1 MFAERPGGQGDALVP
16 AEDSGDSRRGL
27 AEKGEGP
34 VAKSYRLVP
43 DSFAEFSLTRVR
55 RLTDPELLASGSYGC
70 EGCGEH
76 GAFGYLTTTGEL
88 LCEGC
93 LRYQL
98 GYEQA
103 EENNV
108 RLIVGSAVAAALAAG
123 ASEQLVRVAVD
134 DALFDLARV
143 HSELDH

>member
-1 MFAERPGGQGDALVP
+1 
-16 AEDSGDSRRGL
+16 
-27 AEKGEGP
+27 
-34 VAKSYRLVP
+34 VARSYRLVP
-43 DSFAEFSLTRVR
+43 DSFAEFSLMRVR
-55 RLTDPELLASGSYGC
+55 RLTDAELLASGPYGC
-70 EGCGEH
+70 KGCGQH
-76 GAFGYLTTTGEL
+76 GGFGYLDARGEL

-134 DALFDLARV
+134 DALYDLTRV
-143 HSELDH
+143 DSDLDH